1 MLAWLFLQFKLK
13 ACVNVVFFSFF
24 KKVFQFAY
32 DLCVI
37 KIIFEYEFN
46 KNNDSVM
53 EVKKT
58 KDCAGLSAQPLRTH
72 EPAFGS

>member
-13 ACVNVVFFSFF
+13 ACIKVFFSFF
-24 KKVFQFAY
+24 IKAFQLAY
-32 DLCVI
+32 ALCVI

-46 KNNDSVM
+46 KNNDSVI

-58 KDCAGLSAQPLRTH
+58 KDGAVLSAQPLRTH